1 MDTWV
6 SRRLRKS
13 ERAGLEA
20 QESLFFL
27 LASTAPL
34 AWLRGEGLQAHE
46 ELVSSWSRPGRWAR
60 TVTAHSSRHLSLG
73 AAAPLA
79 VGACCRKR
87 AAREW
92 QGSSVVVKVLVVTNG
107 RSYFPALLHVPKLK
121 PCFINIFLCSLV
133 PLPCLHIA
141 EIPSCHSEYKLER
154 VRRNSTKRNI
164 KETLKYTETLRD
176 MLSCYLSNL
185 DTSSCIRDSWLMWQG
200 MQKQSWCGIILE
212 VVFQ

>member
-1 MDTWV
+1 MNTWV

-34 AWLRGEGLQAHE
+34 AGLREEGLQAHK
-46 ELVSSWSRPGRWAR
+46 ELVSSWSRPGRWAH
-60 TVTAHSSRHLSLG
+60 TGTAHSSRHLSLG

-87 AAREW
+87 AAQEW
-92 QGSSVVVKVLVVTNG
+92 HGSSVVVKVLVVTNG
-107 RSYFPALLHVPKLK
+107 RSYFPALLHAPKLK
-121 PCFINIFLCSLV
+121 PCFISIFLCSLV

-141 EIPSCHSEYKLER
+141 ETPCHSEYKLEK
-154 VRRNSTKRNI
+154 VRQNSTKRNI

-176 MLSCYLSNL
+176 ALSCFLSNL
-185 DTSSCIRDSWLMWQG
+185 DTSSFIRDTRLMWQR